1 MQERQVW
8 LLGWKGPSEK
18 NGNLLQNSSLG
29 NPGTE
34 ETGWL
39 QSTGPLTVWTQLSN
53 DTTIYQATV
62 PVVPQTDLELWGT
75 VCECGSQHI
84 LEALLWVLPLER
96 LSPLFSAC
104 LPHVPVPITI
114 PFSSDFTI
122 FRIYCHEKSYYSL
135 MFLLW
140 LHFSN
145 PQLDAFHTFYDSST
159 PLTAQLQTWVN
170 NSFLIPLYL
179 YSQRYL
185 HNLVFILT
193 HETIW
198 QWPIDSR
205 LVC

>member
-75 VCECGSQHI
+75 VCEHGSQHI

-122 FRIYCHEKSYYSL
+122 FHLLPWKVLLFSDVSSVTA
-135 MFLLW
+135 FLQPSTRCLPYFLW
-140 LHFSN
+140 L
-145 PQLDAFHTFYDSST
+145 
-159 PLTAQLQTWVN
+159 
-170 NSFLIPLYL
+170 L
-179 YSQRYL
+179 YSA
-185 HNLVFILT
+185 HCTTANMS
-193 HETIW
+193 E
-198 QWPIDSR
+198 
-205 LVC
+205 